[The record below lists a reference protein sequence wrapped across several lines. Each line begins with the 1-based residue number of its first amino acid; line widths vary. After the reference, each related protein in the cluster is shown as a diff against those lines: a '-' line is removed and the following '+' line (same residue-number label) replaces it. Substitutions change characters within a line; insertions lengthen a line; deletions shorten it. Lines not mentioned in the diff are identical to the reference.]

1 MVFIDGTIVNVALPA
16 LQKELNATVVDV
28 QWIVESYALLL
39 AALLLVGGSAG
50 DRFGRRFIYTIGI
63 LVFALASAWC
73 GLSTGV
79 TQLIVARAV
88 QGAGGAL
95 LVPGS
100 LAIISASF
108 SEERRGRAIGTWSG
122 FTAITAAIG
131 PVVGGWLI
139 ENVSWRAAFFINLPI
154 AVGVLMLVFWRV
166 PESRDETEHRTIDWQ
181 GAALAT
187 IGLGSLVYSLIES
200 SRLGFKSPVV
210 LLTLALGLSS
220 LAGFVVVESRSRDPM
235 LPLSLFRSRTFSGA
249 NLLTL
254 LLYAALSGALFFLP
268 LNLIQ
273 VQGYSA
279 TAAGAAL
286 LPFVLIMFVLS
297 RWSGG
302 LVERYGAKLPLTIG
316 PVIAAAG
323 FLLFNVVDVG
333 SSYFSFFPAVIVL
346 GLGMAIAVAPLTT
359 SVMNSVSQSQAGVAS
374 GINNAVSRTAGVLAL
389 AVFPVIFLHNFNQQ
403 LDRALPG
410 IEMSSEARR
419 LLDNE
424 RIKLAAMERPPD
436 LTPQSRELL
445 DRAIAE
451 SFVSSYRLIMMIAAG
466 LAIASAFA
474 AWWLIEGKK
483 AGGGQGRR
491 NAGKREAA
499 TG

>member
-79 TQLIVARAV
+79 SQLIVARAV

-154 AVGVLMLVFWRV
+154 AAIVLLLVFWRV
-166 PESRDETEHRTIDWQ
+166 PESRDDTEHRTIDWQ
-181 GAALAT
+181 GAILAT

-200 SRLGFKSPVV
+200 SKLGFANPVV
-210 LLTLALGLSS
+210 ILTLGLGLLS
-220 LAGFVVVESRSRDPM
+220 LAGFLFVESRSRDPM

-286 LPFVLIMFVLS
+286 LPFVLIMFALS

-302 LVERYGAKLPLTIG
+302 LVERYAAKLPLTIG

-323 FLLFNVVDVG
+323 FLLFNIVKVG
-333 SSYFSFFPAVIVL
+333 SGYFSFFPAVIVL

-359 SVMNSVSQSQAGVAS
+359 SVMNSVRQSQAGVAS
-374 GINNAVSRTAGVLAL
+374 GVNNAVSRTAGVLAL
-389 AVFPVIFLHNFNQQ
+389 AVFPIIFLHNFSQQ
-403 LDRALPG
+403 LDRALPA
-410 IEMSSEARR
+410 IEMSGEARR

-424 RIKLAAMERPPD
+424 RIKLAAMERPPG
-436 LTPQSRELL
+436 LSPQSREQL

-451 SFVSSYRLIMMIAAG
+451 SFVSSFRLVMMLAAG
-466 LAIASAFA
+466 LAMASALA

-483 AGGGQGRR
+483 REGRKPR
-491 NAGKREAA
+491 PS
-499 TG
+499 T